1 MIFIKKTF
9 NYWRHKMMTKV
20 YYPNRFNNK
29 VMIITGAA
37 RGIGRATA
45 LRAAKEG
52 AKLVLVD
59 CRESEGQETLRMVL
73 EAGGTGI
80 FLPLDISVEE
90 NCKIMVEK
98 TIEQYGKLDIA
109 INNAGVMGQP
119 SPLHELSKEAM
130 DFTMQNN
137 FYSVYFCCK
146 RQILQFLE
154 QGQGGVIVNNASI
167 AGLTGLPGN
176 PAYVASKHAV
186 NGLTKN
192 LALDYARYGIR
203 INSVNP
209 AGTATPMV
217 DEAMAY
223 VMARRKQAI
232 ANGMDPAQ
240 AQSMAGQ
247 KTKTMQQREATAE
260 EQAASILF
268 LASDDATHMTG
279 ATLQTDGG
287 WTSF

>member
-1 MIFIKKTF
+1 MEKQYFE
-9 NYWRHKMMTKV
+9 
-20 YYPNRFNNK
+20 NRFKDK
-29 VMIITGAA
+29 VMIITGSAN
-37 RGIGRATA
+37 GIGRATA
-45 LRAAKEG
+45 IRASKEG

-59 CRESEGQETLRMVL
+59 INKEEGEETLQIIK
-73 EAGGTGI
+73 ENGGDGI
-80 FLPLDISVEE
+80 FLELDLSKEESSKKMVEE
-90 NCKIMVEK
+90 AISKF
-98 TIEQYGKLDIA
+98 GKLDIA
-109 INNAGVMGQP
+109 INNAGVMGNP
-119 SPLHELSKEAM
+119 SPIHELTKENM
-130 DFTMQNN
+130 DYTMDNN
-137 FYSVYFCCK
+137 FYSVYFSCK
-146 RQILQFLE
+146 HEIKQFLA
-154 QGQGGVIVNNASI
+154 QKNTGVVVNNASI

-192 LALDYARYGIR
+192 LAIDYAKFNIR

-209 AGTATPMV
+209 AGTDTPMV
-217 DEAMAY
+217 EEAMQF
-223 VMARRKQAI
+223 VKERRMQAI
-232 ANGMDPAQ
+232 ANGIDPLE

-247 KTKTMQQREATAE
+247 KIQNMQKRNAMAE

>member
-1 MIFIKKTF
+1 MEKEF
-9 NYWRHKMMTKV
+9 YSG
-20 YYPNRFNNK
+20 RFKDK

-37 RGIGRATA
+37 RGIGKATA
-45 LRAAKEG
+45 IRASKEG
-52 AKLVLVD
+52 AKIVIVD
-59 CRESEGQETLRMVL
+59 KLKNEGNETLNIIK
-73 EAGGTGI
+73 EKGGDAI
-80 FLPLDISVEE
+80 FLNLDVSLESS
-90 NCKIMVEK
+90 CKIMIQE
-98 TIEQYGKLDIA
+98 TISKYKRLDIA
-109 INNAGVMGQP
+109 INNAGVMGNP
-119 SPLHELSKEAM
+119 CPVHELSKENM
-130 DFTMQNN
+130 EFTMANN

-146 RQILQFLE
+146 YELKQFIS
-154 QGQGGVIVNNASI
+154 QNDSGVIVNNASI

-192 LALDYARYGIR
+192 LALDYAKYNIR

-209 AGTATPMV
+209 AGTHTPMV
-217 DEAMAY
+217 EEAMEF
-223 VMARRKQAI
+223 VKSRRAAAI

-247 KTKTMQQREATAE
+247 KTKTMHNREATAE

-268 LASDDATHMTG
+268 LASNDSTHMTG
-279 ATLQTDGG
+279 ATMQTDGG

>member
-1 MIFIKKTF
+1 
-9 NYWRHKMMTKV
+9 MTKR
-20 YYPNRFNNK
+20 YYPNRFENK

-45 LRAAKEG
+45 LRAAQEG
-52 AKLVLVD
+52 AHLVLID
-59 CRESEGQETLRMVL
+59 NRETEGEETLKMISEVKGD
-73 EAGGTGI
+73 AI
-80 FLPLDISVEE
+80 FLPLDISIED
-90 NCKIMVEK
+90 NCKIMVEE
-98 TIEQYGKLDIA
+98 TIKQYGKLDIA
-109 INNAGVMGQP
+109 INNAGVMGNP

-146 RQILQFLE
+146 QQILQFLK
-154 QGQGGVIVNNASI
+154 QQQGGVIVNNASI

-192 LALDYARYGIR
+192 LALDYARYNIR

-223 VMARRKQAI
+223 VMARRKQAL

>member
-1 MIFIKKTF
+1 
-9 NYWRHKMMTKV
+9 MTM
-20 YYPNRFNNK
+20 RFNGRFEGK
-29 VMIITGAA
+29 VMIVTGAA
-37 RGIGRATA
+37 RGIGKATA
-45 LRAAKEG
+45 IRAAAEG
-52 AKLVLVD
+52 AKVVLVD
-59 CRESEGQETLRMVL
+59 IRKEEG
-73 EAGGTGI
+73 EAALHDILAEGGNAI
-80 FLPLDISVEE
+80 FLNLDISVEE
-90 NCKIMVEK
+90 NTQKMVQE
-98 TIEQYGKLDIA
+98 TIEKYGKLDIA
-109 INNAGVMGQP
+109 INNAGVMGTP
-119 SPLHELSKEAM
+119 NPLHQLPKDDM
-130 DFTMQNN
+130 DFTMANN

-146 RQILQFLE
+146 SELSQFLS
-154 QGQGGVIVNNASI
+154 QGNGGVIVNNASI
-167 AGLTGLPGN
+167 AGMTGLPGN

-217 DEAMAY
+217 EEAYAF
-223 VMARRKQAI
+223 VMEKMKAAV
-232 ANGMDPAQ
+232 AAGMDPKKS
-240 AQSMAGQ
+240 QSMAGQ
-247 KTKTMQQREATAE
+247 KTKTMQERDATAE

>member
-1 MIFIKKTF
+1 MK
-9 NYWRHKMMTKV
+9 
-20 YYPNRFNNK
+20 YYEGRFEDK
-29 VMIITGAA
+29 IMIITGAA
-37 RGIGRATA
+37 TGIGRATA

-59 CRESEGQETLRMVL
+59 IKENEGNETLQMIL
-73 EAGGTGI
+73 NDGGDAI
-80 FLPLDISVEE
+80 FLNLDLSKEE
-90 NCKIMVEK
+90 SSKIMIDEAIK
-98 TIEQYGKLDIA
+98 KYGRIDIA

-119 SPLHELSKEAM
+119 SPAHQLDKERL

-137 FYSVYFCCK
+137 FYSVFYCCK
-146 RQILQFLE
+146 YEINEFIKQDIK
-154 QGQGGVIVNNASI
+154 GVIVNNASI
-167 AGLTGLPGN
+167 AGITGLPGN

-203 INSVNP
+203 VNSVNP
-209 AGTATPMV
+209 AGTDTPMV

-223 VMARRKQAI
+223 VKARREAAI
-232 ANGMDPAQ
+232 ANGMDPSQ
-240 AQSMAGQ
+240 ALSMAGQ
-247 KTKTMQQREATAE
+247 KTKSILKGISNKDATAD

-268 LASDDATHMTG
+268 LASDDSTHMTG
-279 ATLQTDGG
+279 AILQTDGG

>member
-1 MIFIKKTF
+1 MEKQF
-9 NYWRHKMMTKV
+9 YA
-20 YYPNRFNNK
+20 NRFKDK

-37 RGIGRATA
+37 GGIGKATA
-45 LRAAKEG
+45 IRAAKEG
-52 AKLVLVD
+52 AKVVIVD
-59 CRESEGQETLRMVL
+59 VKSKEGNETLEL
-73 EAGGTGI
+73 ILKDGGDAI
-80 FLPLDISVEE
+80 YLDLDISKED
-90 NCKIMVEK
+90 NVEK
-98 TIEQYGKLDIA
+98 MIKDTLHKYGRIDIA
-109 INNAGVMGQP
+109 INNAGVMGNP
-119 SPLHELSKEAM
+119 SPVHELTKENM
-130 DFTMQNN
+130 DYTMDNN

-146 RQILQFLE
+146 HELKQFIT
-154 QGQGGVIVNNASI
+154 QNSGGVIVNNASI
-167 AGLTGLPGN
+167 AGMTGLPGN

-192 LALDYARYGIR
+192 LALDYAKFNIR

-209 AGTATPMV
+209 AGTDTPMV
-217 DEAMAY
+217 EEAFAL
-223 VMARRKQAI
+223 VKRRMEEAI
-232 ANGMDPAQ
+232 ARGIDPAQ

-247 KTKTMQQREATAE
+247 KTQTIQKRNATAE

>member
-1 MIFIKKTF
+1 M
-9 NYWRHKMMTKV
+9 NY
-20 YYPNRFNNK
+20 YANRFLNK
-29 VMIITGAA
+29 VMIVTGAA
-37 RGIGRATA
+37 RGIGAATA
-45 LRAAKEG
+45 RRAAKEG
-52 AKLVLVD
+52 AKVVLVD
-59 CRESEGQETLRMVL
+59 KREKEGAEVL
-73 EAGGTGI
+73 KEILADGADAI
-80 FLPLDISVEE
+80 FLPLDLS
-90 NCKIMVEK
+90 
-98 TIEQYGKLDIA
+98 IEQNAQKMIEMTINKYQKIDIA
-109 INNAGVMGQP
+109 INNAGVMGEP
-119 SPLHELSKEAM
+119 NPLHLLPKEDM

-137 FYSVYFCCK
+137 FYSVYYCCK
-146 RQILQFLE
+146 YELIQFMA
-154 QGQGGVIVNNASI
+154 QNKGGVIVNNASI
-167 AGLTGLPGN
+167 AGMTGLPGN

-192 LALDYARYGIR
+192 LAIDYAKYNIR

-217 DEAMAY
+217 KEAMEF
-223 VMARRKQAI
+223 VMRKQKEAI
-232 ANGMDPAQ
+232 AAGMDPKA

-247 KTKTMQQREATAE
+247 KTKTMQEREATAD